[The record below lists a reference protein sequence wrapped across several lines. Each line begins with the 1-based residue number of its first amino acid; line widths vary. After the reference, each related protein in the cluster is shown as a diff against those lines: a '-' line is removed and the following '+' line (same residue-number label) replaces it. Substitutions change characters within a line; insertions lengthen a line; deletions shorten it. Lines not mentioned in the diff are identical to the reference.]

1 MEVLS
6 PFSGK
11 LIKVL
16 VSQGAKVSEDDE
28 IFVIEAMKMET
39 PIYAPCGGTVK
50 ELKVKENQDIE
61 ADDILAVI
69 E

>member
-16 VSQGAKVSEDDE
+16 VSQGAKISEDDE
-28 IFVIEAMKMET
+28 MFIIEAMKMET
-39 PIYAPCGGTVK
+39 PIYAPCSGTVK
-50 ELKVKENQDIE
+50 ELKKKENSDVE
-61 ADDILAVI
+61 ADDVLAVI